1 MSVVYDPTNGLASSG
16 ERLPVGHGAVGL
28 VGLAGFADGGVEFGP
43 LLRLVLGL
51 KQVADGAE
59 GVGQLPPPDR
69 AVIVQVGSPASEA
82 AASMQCAG
90 EAAVAGML
98 ADLAEGEAA
107 FDLGQAFSAGS
118 ERRLTS
124 GGRGGSPQVL
134 TRGIGAEGFG
144 GCGHAGVPPVSWQQS
159 WQLS

>member
-69 AVIVQVGSPASEA
+69 AVIGQVGSPASEA

-90 EAAVAGML
+90 EAVVAGMF
-98 ADLAEGEAA
+98 AGLAEGEAA
-107 FDLGQAFSAGS
+107 FDLGEG
-118 ERRLTS
+118 LGVG
-124 GGRGGSPQVL
+124 GGRKVMPRCEDGRSQVL
-134 TRGIGAEGFG
+134 TCGIGAEGFG
-144 GCGHAGVPPVSWQQS
+144 GYGHAGEPPVSWQQS